1 MRPAALPTSG
11 SDRQR
16 GCNEI
21 RYRPE
26 RKFWQIAL
34 ADLEREL
41 GTDRTGL
48 SSAEAALRRL
58 RYGPNALE
66 ERRRLSLPL
75 KFLSRFRNPL
85 VIILLVAAGVS
96 ALTGDLTSFIII
108 STIVLMS
115 AALDTVQEFR
125 AEQAAEALK
134 VSVALKELVLR
145 DGKEVTVLGDDLV
158 PGDVVLLAA
167 GDLVPADGRLLEARD
182 FFVNEALLTG
192 ESYPSEKDARDEG
205 VDSPEVASA
214 TNAAF
219 MGSSVMNGSARL
231 MVWGTGLATQLGQIS
246 SSLRR
251 APPPSAL
258 DQGAH
263 RFGMLIVRFT
273 GALVL
278 FVLLINLLFHR
289 PWLESFLFAVALAV
303 GLTPELLP
311 MIISVTL
318 ARGAIRMAK
327 VQVIVKRL
335 GAIHDLGSM
344 DVLCTDKTGT
354 LTEAKISLERQV
366 ALSGAD
372 SPHVLDLA
380 WLNSHFQAGLR
391 NPLDAAIIES
401 GPPRGAGWA
410 KIDEVPFDFQRRR
423 VSVLVEH
430 EGRRLLV
437 TKGAPEDVIKLATRY
452 EEPDKPELLSLD
464 EAARVRAAKVFE
476 GLSAAGFRA
485 LGVAWR
491 ELEPNR
497 ARAAV
502 ADEQQLVFAG
512 FVVFSDP
519 PKASAGAAIAALG
532 AKGVGVKILSGD
544 NERVTQ
550 HVCAALGIP
559 ITGLLTGTEIEALDD
574 EALAARLEET
584 NLFCRVTPVQK
595 NRIILSLRHRGHVV
609 GYLGDGINDAPSLHT
624 ADVGIS
630 VESAVDVAKDAA
642 DIILLRQDLGV
653 LERGVTEGRRAFG
666 NIMKFIMMAMSSNF
680 GNMFSMAGATLI
692 LPFLPMLP
700 VQILLNNLLYAVSE
714 MPIPLDAVDSEIT
727 EKPEHWDMR
736 FIRNFMLVMGPVSS
750 IFDFL
755 TFGLLLLVFHANEAL
770 FQTGWFIEL
779 LATQVLVIFVL
790 RTRRNPLKSRP
801 HPLLATTSIAVVVLA
816 VVLPFTPLGSW
827 FGFVPPSATFLLA
840 IAGLT
845 VSYLLLA
852 QGAKWAFY
860 RRWPPVGGAPAPLMR
875 AQLPLLERS

>member
-1 MRPAALPTSG
+1 MALV
-11 SDRQR
+11 
-16 GCNEI
+16 
-21 RYRPE
+21 
-26 RKFWQIAL
+26 
-34 ADLEREL
+34 DLEAQL
-41 GTDRTGL
+41 GAGPDGL
-48 SSAEAALRRL
+48 SSADAAARRL
-58 RYGPNALE
+58 RYGPNTLE
-66 ERRRLSLPL
+66 ERQRLSVFL

-85 VIILLVAAGVS
+85 VLILLVAAVIS

-115 AALDTVQEFR
+115 AVLDTVQEHR
-125 AEQAAEALK
+125 AEEAAERLK
-134 VSVALKELVLR
+134 ISVALREKVLR
-145 DGKEVTVLGDDLV
+145 DGREITAPAAELV

-192 ESYPSEKDARDEG
+192 ESYPAEKRASDDG
-205 VDSPEVASA
+205 IDSPEVASA

-231 MVWGTGLATQLGQIS
+231 MVCSTGLATQLGQIS

-258 DQGAH
+258 DRGTY

-273 GALVL
+273 EILVL

-311 MIISVTL
+311 MIVSVTL

-327 VQVIVKRL
+327 AQVIVKRL

-344 DVLCTDKTGT
+344 DLLCTDKTGT
-354 LTEAKISLERQV
+354 LTEARIGLARQV

-372 SPHVLDLA
+372 SEHVLELA

-391 NPLDAAIIES
+391 NPLDAAIVES

-410 KIDEVPFDFQRRR
+410 KLDEVPFDFQRRR
-423 VSVLVEH
+423 VSVLVERG
-430 EGRRLLV
+430 GRRLLI

-452 EEPDKPELLSLD
+452 EEPGKPELLPLD
-464 EAARVRAAKVFE
+464 EAARARAAKVFE
-476 GLSAAGFRA
+476 GVSTDGFRV

-491 ELEPNR
+491 ELEPDR

-502 ADEQQLVFAG
+502 ADEQDLVFAG
-512 FVVFSDP
+512 FVVFFDP

-544 NERVTQ
+544 NERVTL
-550 HVCAALGIP
+550 HVCAELGIP
-559 ITGLLTGTEIEALDD
+559 ITGLLTGVEIEMLSD

-595 NRIILSLRHRGHVV
+595 NRIILGLKHRGHVV

-624 ADVGIS
+624 SDVGIS
-630 VESAVDVAKDAA
+630 VDSAVDVAKDAA
-642 DIILLRQDLGV
+642 DIILLQQDLGV

-714 MPIPLDAVDSEIT
+714 LPIPLDEVDSEIT

-750 IFDFL
+750 IFDYL
-755 TFGLLLLVFHANEAL
+755 TFGLLLLVFHASQAL
-770 FQTGWFIEL
+770 FQTGWFIES

-790 RTRRNPLKSRP
+790 RTRRNPLRSRP
-801 HPLLATTSIAVVVLA
+801 HPLLVTTSVAVVVLA
-816 VVLPFTPLGSW
+816 VVLPFTQLGAW
-827 FGFVPPSATFLLA
+827 FGFVPPSGAFLIA
-840 IAGLT
+840 IAGLS
-845 VSYLLLA
+845 VSYLMLA

-860 RRWPPVGGAPAPLMR
+860 RLQPRGGAAPAALLRPHFPLIG
-875 AQLPLLERS
+875 RS

>member
-1 MRPAALPTSG
+1 MK
-11 SDRQR
+11 SDSK
-16 GCNEI
+16 
-21 RYRPE
+21 PE
-26 RKFWQIAL
+26 RKFWQVAL
-34 ADLEREL
+34 TDLTREL
-41 GTDRTGL
+41 GADANGL
-48 SSAEAALRRL
+48 TTSEAGLRRS

-75 KFLSRFRNPL
+75 KFLGRFRNPL
-85 VIILLVAAGVS
+85 VIILLVAAVVS
-96 ALTGDLTSFIII
+96 ALTGDLPSFIII

-115 AALDTVQEFR
+115 AVLDTVQEYR
-125 AEQAAEALK
+125 AEEAAANLK
-134 VSVALKELVLR
+134 VSVALKEQVLR
-145 DGKEVTVLGDDLV
+145 DGKEVTVLGEDLV

-182 FFVNEALLTG
+182 FFANEALLTG
-192 ESYPSEKDARDEG
+192 ESYPAEKHPCDEG
-205 VDSPEVASA
+205 VDSPEVAEA

-219 MGSSVMNGSARL
+219 MGSSVMNGSAKL
-231 MVWGTGLATQLGQIS
+231 LVCGTGLAAQLGQIS
-246 SSLRR
+246 STLRR

-273 GALVL
+273 EILVL

-311 MIISVTL
+311 MIMSVTL

-327 VQVIVKRL
+327 AQVIVKRL

-354 LTEAKISLERQV
+354 LTEAKISLARQV

-372 SPHVLDLA
+372 SSHVLDLA

-401 GPPRGAGWA
+401 GPPRDAGWT

-430 EGRRLLV
+430 EGCRLLI
-437 TKGAPEDVIKLATRY
+437 TKGAPEDVIKLASRY
-452 EEPDKPELLSLD
+452 EEPGKPELLPLD
-464 EAARVRAAKVFE
+464 EAARTRVAKVFE
-476 GLSAAGFRA
+476 ELSADGFRT
-485 LGVAWR
+485 LGVGWR

-497 ARAAV
+497 AGATV
-502 ADEQQLVFAG
+502 ADEQDLVFAG
-512 FVVFSDP
+512 FVVFFDP

-532 AKGVGVKILSGD
+532 AKGVGIKILSGD

-550 HVCAALGIP
+550 HVCTELGIP

-630 VESAVDVAKDAA
+630 VDSAVDVAKDAA
-642 DIILLRQDLGV
+642 DIILLQQDLGV
-653 LERGVTEGRRAFG
+653 LERGVAEGRRAFG

-680 GNMFSMAGATLI
+680 GNMFSMAGATLV

-714 MPIPLDAVDSEIT
+714 MPIPLDEVDSEIT

-770 FQTGWFIEL
+770 FQTGWFVES

-801 HPLLATTSIAVVVLA
+801 HPLLATTSVAVVVLA
-816 VVLPFTPLGSW
+816 VVLPFTPLGAW
-827 FGFVPPSATFLLA
+827 FGFVPPAAPFLFA

-860 RRWPPVGGAPAPLMR
+860 RRWSPVGAVPAPLIR

>member
-1 MRPAALPTSG
+1 MSTASELE
-11 SDRQR
+11 Q
-16 GCNEI
+16 
-21 RYRPE
+21 
-26 RKFWQIAL
+26 KFWQVAL
-34 ADLEREL
+34 PDLEKQL
-41 GTDRTGL
+41 AADGNGL
-48 SSAEAALRRL
+48 SSTEAVARRL
-58 RYGPNALE
+58 RYGPNTLE

-85 VIILLVAAGVS
+85 VIILLVAAVIS
-96 ALTGDLTSFIII
+96 ALTGDLASLIII

-115 AALDTVQEFR
+115 AALDTVQEYR
-125 AEQAAEALK
+125 AEQAAESLK
-134 VSVALKELVLR
+134 VSVALKEQVLR
-145 DGKEVTVLGDDLV
+145 DGREVTVLGQDLV

-167 GDLVPADGRLLEARD
+167 GDLVPADGRLIEARD

-192 ESYPSEKDARDEG
+192 KSYPAEKHVRDEG
-205 VDSPEVASA
+205 VDSAEVADA
-214 TNAAF
+214 TNAVF
-219 MGSSVMNGSARL
+219 MGSSVMNGSAKL
-231 MVWGTGLATQLGQIS
+231 FVCAIGVTTQLGQIS

-273 GALVL
+273 EVLVL

-318 ARGAIRMAK
+318 ARGAIRMAQA
-327 VQVIVKRL
+327 QVIVKRL

-354 LTEAKISLERQV
+354 LTEAKISLARQV

-372 SPHVLDLA
+372 SERVLDLA

-391 NPLDAAIIES
+391 NPLDAAILES
-401 GPPRGAGWA
+401 CPSRDADWT
-410 KIDEVPFDFQRRR
+410 KVDEVPFDFQRRR

-430 EGRRLLV
+430 EGRRLLI

-452 EEPDKPELLSLD
+452 EEPGKPETLPLD
-464 EAARVRAAKVFE
+464 DAARARAAKVFE
-476 GLSAAGFRA
+476 GLGAEGFRA

-491 ELEPNR
+491 ELDHDR
-497 ARAAV
+497 KGATV
-502 ADEQQLVFAG
+502 ADEQELVFAG
-512 FVVFSDP
+512 FIVFSDP

-532 AKGVGVKILSGD
+532 VKGVGVKILSGD

-550 HVCAALGIP
+550 HVCTELGIP
-559 ITGLLTGTEIEALDD
+559 ITGLLTGNEIEVLND

-595 NRIILSLRHRGHVV
+595 NRIILGLQHRGHVV

-630 VESAVDVAKDAA
+630 VDSAVDVAKDAA

-727 EKPEHWDMR
+727 EKPEHWDLR
-736 FIRNFMLVMGPVSS
+736 FIRNFMLVLGPVSS
-750 IFDFL
+750 VFDFL

-770 FQTGWFIEL
+770 FQTGWFIES

-790 RTRRNPLKSRP
+790 RTRRNPLRSRP
-801 HPLLATTSIAVVVLA
+801 HPLLTATSLAVVVLA
-816 VVLPFTPLGSW
+816 VVLPFTSLGAW
-827 FGFVPPSATFLLA
+827 FGFVPPSAAFLLA

-845 VSYLLLA
+845 VSYLVLA

-860 RRWPPVGGAPAPLMR
+860 RLWSPGGVAHAFALRAPL
-875 AQLPLLERS
+875 PLIGRSIPS